1 LTCDFTVTNLFHPFG
16 AQGRIKWDGVGVG
29 HSPSATP
36 SQKNESPLGSA
47 PNFGTPNGLCCRR
60 FVT

>member
-36 SQKNESPLGSA
+36 SQKNESPFGSA
-47 PNFGTPNGLCCRR
+47 PNFGTPNGLFCRR